1 MARRASKPAQASW
14 GDPPRTRSATLM
26 KHTASPPVKTS
37 SVLELR
43 CRQIVVKRMGRQSF
57 KSHVSSHLTC
67 KHGLSRKGDRQ
78 SSNPRPSLEP
88 QSADSCFQELPDVA
102 ESAYLNRFPCWWLP
116 EVSRCCALSGV
127 RSGVNRR
134 TGSISRGS
142 HEAT

>member
-57 KSHVSSHLTC
+57 NGEREEAIVADYTHALRE
-67 KHGLSRKGDRQ
+67 HGSTLVCSLVCRVPGTRNN
-78 SSNPRPSLEP
+78 NPRG
-88 QSADSCFQELPDVA
+88 EL
-102 ESAYLNRFPCWWLP
+102 
-116 EVSRCCALSGV
+116 
-127 RSGVNRR
+127 
-134 TGSISRGS
+134 
-142 HEAT
+142 